1 MILFAFRFVQLFC
14 IGLVA
19 GLVTGFQSL
28 RASSTVDYNQTGTF
42 FFNHEISP
50 KISNDFKFL
59 SRNYRTH
66 STGCSKDKLKNM
78 TGYFFHTLRR
88 ETQCPQE
95 EWLLDFSYSSYRMRR
110 KQLFINIGSN
120 KGYNFASWMNVF
132 APSTGV
138 TPRLWHSILSD
149 VGVGDC
155 GPCKNCEDVFNVSPE
170 SSYSLDPSNVVIV
183 GVDIN
188 PRNIRLMEEAIDYGR
203 SANKFK
209 YLGLTLIVVHGA
221 GSNKTGLELKARDC
235 PDGFEGCHLF
245 AAGNKDGVDVK
256 AVTVDEVVHGL
267 IEEGLLTSNTES
279 PVVTNLM
286 QFSKAF
292 ENSKDFYNRRNRSPD
307 QQQQPESVLPPAAS
321 AASSSS
327 LSGSQPQTQRRLLRG
342 ENNRGHSSQ
351 DDTAI
356 VDILQIDTE
365 GHDPAVLQG
374 AFALIR
380 RRSIRCLVF
389 EYHYLG
395 LWKTTV
401 KLQDVVSSL
410 DLYDFDCYFQGKR
423 RLWPITGKRNTF

>member
-120 KGYNFASWMNVF
+120 KGYNFALWMNIF
-132 APSTGV
+132 APSTDV
-138 TPRLWHSILSD
+138 TPILWHSLLQD
-149 VGVGDC
+149 VGVSHC
-155 GPCKNCEDVFNVSPE
+155 GPCKICKEDFKIRPLI
-170 SSYSLDPSNVVIV
+170 SYSLDPSNVVIV

-188 PRNIRLMEEAIDYGR
+188 PRNVRLIEEATEYGLQ
-203 SANKFK
+203 NNTFKF
-209 YLGLTLIVVHGA
+209 LGLSLIVVHGA
-221 GSNKTGLELKARDC
+221 GSDEPGLVFKAKDC
-235 PDGFEGCHLF
+235 PDGDEECHLISS
-245 AAGNKDGVDVK
+245 DGEDGIDVQ
-256 AVTVDEVVHGL
+256 AITVDELVHK
-267 IEEGLLTSNTES
+267 IIDEGLLSKNADS
-279 PVVTNLM
+279 PLATNLM

-292 ENSKDFYNRRNRSPD
+292 QNSKDFYNRRNRSPD

-342 ENNRGHSSQ
+342 ENNRGHFSQ

-389 EYHYLG
+389 EYHNLG
-395 LWKTTV
+395 LWQTV
-401 KLQDVVSSL
+401 KLQDVVVSL
-410 DLYDFDCYFQGKR
+410 DLYYFDCYFQGKA